1 MVGDLASRTGSI
13 LYRGTGMRVSSDNA
27 LVVPV
32 LTGDIATT
40 SLSSTNTPLVQVML
54 LNDFQGYSKDVV
66 LMAASQTRTNNRFV
80 IVGSLDMFSNQYYNE
95 NGDNQILG
103 NQISLCS

>member
-1 MVGDLASRTGSI
+1 
-13 LYRGTGMRVSSDNA
+13 
-27 LVVPV
+27 
-32 LTGDIATT
+32 
-40 SLSSTNTPLVQVML
+40 
-54 LNDFQGYSKDVV
+54 
-66 LMAASQTRTNNRFV
+66 MAASQTRTNNRFV